1 MKLTC
6 GQNVR
11 HFFSSFLRFFVSL
24 CHCGSSFHVV
34 VPFYR
39 RFVMSLFVSFDPS
52 FRFLDVLCRRFVS
65 PL

>member
-1 MKLTC
+1 MFDM
-6 GQNVR
+6 
-11 HFFSSFLRFFVSL
+11 FFRRSFVSL
-24 CHCGSSFHVV
+24 CHCGSSFRVV

>member
-1 MKLTC
+1 MFDM
-6 GQNVR
+6 
-11 HFFSSFLRFFVSL
+11 FFRRSFVSSFRYVT
-24 CHCGSSFHVV
+24 GSSFRVV

-39 RFVMSLFVSFDPS
+39 RFVMSLFVSFDPP